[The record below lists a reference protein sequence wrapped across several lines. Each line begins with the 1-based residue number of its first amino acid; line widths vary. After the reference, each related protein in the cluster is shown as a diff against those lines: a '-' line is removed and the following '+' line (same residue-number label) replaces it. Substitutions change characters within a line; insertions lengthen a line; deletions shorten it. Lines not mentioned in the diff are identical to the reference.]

1 MENIENK
8 SIYEVLKERDL
19 IKQIAFEDEFIELSK
34 NKKTFVYLGIDPT
47 ADSIH
52 IGHFIPLMMM
62 SYFQKCGHTPV
73 ILVGGGTALI
83 GDPSGKTDMRKML
96 TKEDIQN
103 NVNSIKKQIE
113 KFVSFEGD
121 NAAIIVNNADWIL
134 DLNYMDFIRTYGV
147 HFNINRML
155 AAECFKQRMEKGL
168 TFFELNYMLM
178 QSYDFLHLFETKNCQ
193 VEIGGDDQWSN
204 MLAGVDLIRKIHK
217 KGSFCLTCPLLLNA
231 DGVKMGKTVN
241 GALWLDS
248 KKTSPYEFYQYWRNI
263 RDSEVYD
270 VLRMLTYIPMDE
282 VKRLSSLEGE
292 KINEAKKIAAFEITK
307 LIHGEEEALKAK
319 ESAEALFEKD
329 KNSANM
335 PTFDASSLFANN
347 DNITLIDILVES
359 KTVSS
364 KSQARTL
371 IEQGGISI
379 NDEKITDTKYILKKS
394 EFEDN
399 FFILKKGKK
408 TFIKL
413 HSKFK
418 EVATLLLLYYC
429 YSCIIML

>member
-1 MENIENK
+1 MENIKNK

-347 DNITLIDILVES
+347 DNTTLIDILVES

-408 TFIKL
+408 TFIKIT
-413 HSKFK
+413 F
-418 EVATLLLLYYC
+418 
-429 YSCIIML
+429 

>member
-335 PTFDASSLFANN
+335 PTFDASSLFTNN

-394 EFEDN
+394 DFEDN

-408 TFIKL
+408 TFIKIT
-413 HSKFK
+413 F
-418 EVATLLLLYYC
+418 
-429 YSCIIML
+429 

>member
-292 KINEAKKIAAFEITK
+292 KINDAKKIAAFEITK

-359 KTVSS
+359 KTVPS

-408 TFIKL
+408 TFIKIT
-413 HSKFK
+413 F
-418 EVATLLLLYYC
+418 
-429 YSCIIML
+429 

>member
-335 PTFDASSLFANN
+335 PTFDASSLFTNN

-371 IEQGGISI
+371 IKQGGISI

-408 TFIKL
+408 TFIKIT
-413 HSKFK
+413 F
-418 EVATLLLLYYC
+418 
-429 YSCIIML
+429 

>member
-282 VKRLSSLEGE
+282 VKRLSSLDGE

-408 TFIKL
+408 TFIKIT
-413 HSKFK
+413 F
-418 EVATLLLLYYC
+418 
-429 YSCIIML
+429 

>member
-1 MENIENK
+1 MDNIENK

-263 RDSEVYD
+263 RDNEVYD
-270 VLRMLTYIPMDE
+270 VLRMLTYLPMDE

-329 KNSANM
+329 KDSANM
-335 PTFDASSLFANN
+335 PTFDASSLFTNN
-347 DNITLIDILVES
+347 DNITLIDILVDS
-359 KTVSS
+359 KTVPS

-379 NDEKITDTKYILKKS
+379 NDEKITDTKYVIKKS
-394 EFEDN
+394 EFKDN

-408 TFIKL
+408 TFIK
-413 HSKFK
+413 
-418 EVATLLLLYYC
+418 
-429 YSCIIML
+429 IIF

>member
-103 NVNSIKKQIE
+103 NVNSIKKQRE

-408 TFIKL
+408 TFIKIT
-413 HSKFK
+413 F
-418 EVATLLLLYYC
+418 
-429 YSCIIML
+429 

>member
-34 NKKTFVYLGIDPT
+34 SKKTFVYLGIDPT

-319 ESAEALFEKD
+319 ESAESLFEKD

-347 DNITLIDILVES
+347 DNTTLIDILVES

-379 NDEKITDTKYILKKS
+379 NDQKITDTKYILKKS

-408 TFIKL
+408 TFIKIT
-413 HSKFK
+413 F
-418 EVATLLLLYYC
+418 
-429 YSCIIML
+429 